1 MKVNEILTKL
11 IELVAEQPDIA
22 NMEVNACGADSVL
35 RVFRKTPDGPVSG
48 LSLEDMDYMNPYIA
62 QANEILKKVNSEKLS
77 DRHMEYL
84 VKLFEEGVSENE
96 VESFVRKNIIKEPI
110 SDDILNNF
118 FESLHQQEEK
128 LGVEI
133 FLDKEDIRDE
143 KHLNCLWYG
152 GEIGK
157 IKYRD
162 YEIVISAYGD
172 ICLGGIIDGKEVH
185 FVSKLNDGA
194 AFSELGKM
202 LDDESLETLINS
214 DDSNNYLVY
223 ENNNWFEVDL
233 IGPNGT
239 WIDLSHADNVLS
251 NNILECFEDVS
262 EYFEY
267 VDMEIAETKKEIT
280 FEQALKL
287 ANDINNVIDE
297 ITSEMAVTLHSF
309 MCDGSGMNVFASV
322 KKAKEGGEKWFQVYS
337 GVEFDDGATV
347 YADFEHSTDSLDVK
361 ELAKELQQLSNYY
374 KSEEHVKELKNNPS
388 FQQRFVR

>member
-1 MKVNEILTKL
+1 MKVKEILTKL

-22 NMEVNACGADSVL
+22 NMEVNACGTDSVL
-35 RVFRKTPDGPVSG
+35 RVFRETPDGPVSG
-48 LSLEDMDYMNPYIA
+48 LSLEDMDYMSPYIE
-62 QANEILKKVNSEKLS
+62 QANELVKKLNSGELS
-77 DRHMEYL
+77 DRHKEYL
-84 VKLFEEGVSENE
+84 VELFEEGVSENE

-128 LGVEI
+128 FGVEI
-133 FLDKEDIRDE
+133 FLDREDIRDE

-172 ICLGGIIDGKEVH
+172 VCLGGIIDGKEVH
-185 FVSKLNDGA
+185 FVSKLNDGT
-194 AFSELGKM
+194 AFSELGNM
-202 LDDESLETLINS
+202 FDDESVEKLIYS
-214 DDSNNYLVY
+214 HDSNNYLVY
-223 ENNNWFEVDL
+223 EDKNWFEVDL

-239 WIDLSHADNVLS
+239 WIDLSYADNVLDD
-251 NNILECFEDVS
+251 NILKCFEDVS

-267 VDMEIAETKKEIT
+267 VDMEIANNQKEIT

-287 ANDINNVIDE
+287 ANDINNVVDG
-297 ITSEMAVTLHSF
+297 ITSEMAVTLYSF
-309 MCDGSGMNVFASV
+309 MCGGTGMNVFASI
-322 KKAKEGGEKWFQVYS
+322 KIAKDGGKKWFEVYS

-361 ELAKELQQLSNYY
+361 ELAKELQELSNYY
-374 KSEEHVKELKNNPS
+374 KSEEHVKELENNPN
-388 FQQRFVR
+388 FQQRFVK